1 MLDSIEKNNKTISEA
16 YRGKELVWQLPTV
29 MTSDID
35 LYSGIKTIRF
45 ITYPARC
52 NVVVT
57 INQEEVANVLSSP
70 SGLFS
75 FFIDSPLKKNDYVVI
90 EITKPGWRKLRN
102 AYSI

>member
-35 LYSGIKTIRF
+35 LYSGTKTVNF
-45 ITYPARC
+45 TTYPARC

-57 INQEEVANVLSSP
+57 INSKEIANNQSSP
-70 SGLFS
+70 GGVFS
-75 FFIDSPLKKNDYVVI
+75 FRCDPPLKSGDYVVI